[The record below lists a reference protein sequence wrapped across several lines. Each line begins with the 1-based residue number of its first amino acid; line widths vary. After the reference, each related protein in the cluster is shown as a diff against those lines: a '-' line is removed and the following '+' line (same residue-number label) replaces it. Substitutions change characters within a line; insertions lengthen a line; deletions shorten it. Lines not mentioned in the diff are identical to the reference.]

1 MSSSTSR
8 PAYSFYGESAMRGQ
22 RPAGSTGSGS
32 RIAAGSAPYVGRGTK
47 CAGNEDTC
55 NANKVR
61 GQDYCAGHLKGV
73 KSAPEKEDDIKVVV
87 DGE

>member
-1 MSSSTSR
+1 MSSNSRPVYSLYGEPATRSSRLADSTGSTSR
-8 PAYSFYGESAMRGQ
+8 LA
-22 RPAGSTGSGS
+22 T
-32 RIAAGSAPYVGRGTK
+32 GSAPYVGRGSK

-73 KSAPEKEDDIKVVV
+73 KPSVSKSEEIT
-87 DGE
+87 DGD

>member
-8 PAYSFYGESAMRGQ
+8 PAYSLYGEPVTRTQ
-22 RPAGSTGSGS
+22 RPAGSTAGS
-32 RIAAGSAPYVGRGTK
+32 RIAAPSAPYVGRGSK

-61 GQDYCAGHLKGV
+61 GQDYCAGHLKGI
-73 KSAPEKEDDIKVVV
+73 KAPVTEEKVVV
-87 DGE
+87 DGD